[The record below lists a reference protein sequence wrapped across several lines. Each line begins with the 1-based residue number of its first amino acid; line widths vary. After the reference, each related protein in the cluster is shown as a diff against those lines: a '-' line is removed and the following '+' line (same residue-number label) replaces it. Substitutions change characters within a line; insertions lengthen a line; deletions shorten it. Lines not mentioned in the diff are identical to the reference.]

1 MSDNGRSWH
10 KQEKVIQELI
20 RPTNLSLSEIAERVG
35 VGERTLYRWM
45 SDSHFKEELSKA
57 RRKVR
62 EESIETLK
70 VLFSRAVNNLS
81 QLLDDSDT
89 RIRIRACQLVLD
101 FNLEIIEFA
110 ELDERL
116 KKLEDARDGI
126 TPLNSQ
132 EKFAELM
139 EKINTHLGII
149 PNG

>member
-1 MSDNGRSWH
+1 
-10 KQEKVIQELI
+10 
-20 RPTNLSLSEIAERVG
+20 
-35 VGERTLYRWM
+35 M